1 MSITDDDAPSV
12 TISFDSATYSATE
25 GGDDAEVTVRLSSPA
40 PRQVDIPL
48 TAEGLYKATPDDWS
62 GVPAALTFSTGDTSQ
77 SFTVVAFDDTV
88 EDNGEMV
95 ELRFGALPD
104 GFTAGSPAT
113 ATITLLNDDEP
124 NPVDVTTEPD
134 GLADY
139 ATLCLDTR
147 ATLTVGVAFSGTL
160 GTLMDIDAIKVA
172 LTAGTMGYKVVLLD
186 HNDLEMSAE
195 HYTFGMVH
203 PDGMYVNY
211 PYLTN
216 WVNERDNLIIIPEET
231 GTYCV
236 EIRDRFS
243 DGPYMQDYKILVSE
257 LNPLANPATGP
268 ESASPGGD
276 AVEGIPTNPDHFHRI
291 RVGSENA
298 IAGEL
303 SDQDDRDWYIAQLEN
318 GLYRVT
324 VEGDG
329 TGKGALAFP
338 GLLHWESD
346 AREFNQEV
354 SDYPY
359 SESGWLLKEFLI
371 EESTSGSDIFH
382 FEVWSAGGYTGTY
395 TITLEKIEQ
404 FSDPQSQEQS
414 DGEGSRNMPAT
425 GGPGISGTPAVGE
438 TITATT
444 SRISDGD
451 GLSNAV
457 FAYQWIR
464 QDPTDQ
470 TDADI
475 PGETA
480 RTYTVTSD
488 DEAKGLRVRVTFTDD
503 AGNRESLTSNAFLF
517 LTAPPVQDTSGASD
531 EPAANSPATGPPTI
545 TGTARV
551 GETLTADA
559 SDIEDPD
566 GLSNAVFA
574 YQWIRQDPTDQTD
587 ADIPGETAR
596 TYTVTADD
604 EAKGLRVRVTFTDDA
619 GNRES
624 LTSNAFLTAPPVLD
638 TSGASDEPAANSP
651 ATGPPTITGTARVG
665 ETLTADAS
673 DIEDPD
679 GLSNAVFAYQW
690 IRHDLADQTDADIPG
705 ETAQTYTVTS
715 DDEAKGL
722 KVRVTFTDDAGNPEA
737 LTSNAFLTAPPVQG
751 PAGASDEPAANS
763 PATGPP
769 TITGTARVGETLTA
783 DASDIEDPDGMDDAA
798 FTFRWASGGNDIA
811 GATAASYTLTADEE
825 GLAIT
830 VRVSFTD
837 DAGNPEALT
846 SAATEAVAT
855 PPPLTA
861 EFLGAPASHDGQT
874 AFTFELRFSEEFSI
888 SYKTLRD
895 HAFTVTGGSVTKA
908 RRLEPPG
915 NVRWEITVTPDSDA
929 PVTVELP
936 PTTDCDNQGAVCT
949 EDGRRLSNSLELVVS
964 GPGQ

>member
-1 MSITDDDAPSV
+1 MPSV

-104 GFTAGSPAT
+104 GFVAGSPAT

-195 HYTFGMVH
+195 HYTFAMVH

-346 AREFNQEV
+346 AREFNQES

-464 QDPTDQ
+464 QDPTDR
-470 TDADI
+470 TDAEI

-480 RTYTVTSD
+480 QTYTVTSD

-517 LTAPPVQDTSGASD
+517 LAAPPVLDTSD

-566 GLSNAVFA
+566 GLN
-574 YQWIRQDPTDQTD
+574 
-587 ADIPGETAR
+587 
-596 TYTVTADD
+596 
-604 EAKGLRVRVTFTDDA
+604 
-619 GNRES
+619 
-624 LTSNAFLTAPPVLD
+624 
-638 TSGASDEPAANSP
+638 
-651 ATGPPTITGTARVG
+651 
-665 ETLTADAS
+665 
-673 DIEDPD
+673 
-679 GLSNAVFAYQW
+679 NAVFAYQW

-705 ETAQTYTVTS
+705 ETAQTYTVTD

-737 LTSNAFLTAPPVQG
+737 LTS
-751 PAGASDEPAANS
+751 
-763 PATGPP
+763 
-769 TITGTARVGETLTA
+769 
-783 DASDIEDPDGMDDAA
+783 
-798 FTFRWASGGNDIA
+798 
-811 GATAASYTLTADEE
+811 
-825 GLAIT
+825 
-830 VRVSFTD
+830 
-837 DAGNPEALT
+837 
-846 SAATEAVAT
+846 AATEAVAALDT
-855 PPPLTA
+855 SAHRTNPQPTARPPVRPQS
-861 EFLGAPASHDGQT
+861 PA
-874 AFTFELRFSEEFSI
+874 R
-888 SYKTLRD
+888 
-895 HAFTVTGGSVTKA
+895 
-908 RRLEPPG
+908 PG
-915 NVRWEITVTPDSDA
+915 
-929 PVTVELP
+929 
-936 PTTDCDNQGAVCT
+936 
-949 EDGRRLSNSLELVVS
+949 
-964 GPGQ
+964 